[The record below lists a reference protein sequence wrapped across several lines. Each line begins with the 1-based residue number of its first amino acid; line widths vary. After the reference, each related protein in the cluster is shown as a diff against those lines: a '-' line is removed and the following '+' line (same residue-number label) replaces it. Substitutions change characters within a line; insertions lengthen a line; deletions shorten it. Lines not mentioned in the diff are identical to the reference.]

1 MEYPKRLQNLN
12 LQELAFVFE
21 IPYETMFRV
30 TSQKKEL
37 HARDIPVIVTYGDL
51 MRMALLSMKAAEKML
66 NVTKGEAEPASLV
79 EITGDMIDMFNY
91 IFDVLDEGNI
101 EQEKVKELFGIE

>member
-21 IPYETMFRV
+21 IPYETMLRV

-51 MRMALLSMKAAEKML
+51 MRMASLSMKAAEKML

-79 EITGDMIDMFNY
+79 VHWKTVSAITAILAL
-91 IFDVLDEGNI
+91 IVSI
-101 EQEKVKELFGIE
+101 IALFVSCMN